1 MVVRILQFL
10 LNNGIL
16 LTRGTSINFV
26 KGKDAQW
33 FGLRMRFEI
42 QVTWYIHSWLGSY
55 KVF

>member
-33 FGLRMRFEI
+33 FGLRVRFEI
-42 QVTWYIHSWLGSY
+42 QVTWYILLAR
-55 KVF
+55 FL